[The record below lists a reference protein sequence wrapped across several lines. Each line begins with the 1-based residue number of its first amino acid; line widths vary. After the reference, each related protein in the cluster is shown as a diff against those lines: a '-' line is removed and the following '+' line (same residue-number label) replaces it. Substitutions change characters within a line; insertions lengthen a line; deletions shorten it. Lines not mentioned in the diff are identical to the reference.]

1 MRMTMMGAVVLG
13 LAMMAGV
20 AKAQLVDPT
29 TGFTVDA
36 ATDPVDFAA
45 VASGQP
51 GNVGM
56 EANASAIASMQA
68 SQAAMQS
75 FMASQNNSPMD
86 NAADSTPNDT
96 SNDTPNVVVQS
107 LPRTPKPVIT
117 PKGGTF
123 QGSVTVSIADSD
135 AKAVVFY
142 TTDGKKPT
150 TSSAK
155 YAGPIVLSAKAKV
168 EALAFDVS
176 EMPSAVVSKTFKL
189 RL

>member
-1 MRMTMMGAVVLG
+1 MRTTMMGAVVLG
-13 LAMMAGV
+13 LAILAGV

-36 ATDPVDFAA
+36 ATDPVDFAS

-86 NAADSTPNDT
+86 NAADNTT
-96 SNDTPNVVVQS
+96 NDTPNVVVQS
-107 LPRTPKPVIT
+107 VPRTPKPVIT

-155 YAGPIVLSAKAKV
+155 YAGPIVLRAKAKV